1 MNYLSAIVSLIR
13 ALPEILKLIE
23 TIDKRIKEQ
32 KLDNKIHEDIIK
44 IQKAFEDKDEAA
56 LRNLFN
62 S

>member
-1 MNYLSAIVSLIR
+1 MTTLSAILSLLR

-23 TIDKRIKEQ
+23 VIDKRIKEQ
-32 KLDNKIHEDIIK
+32 KLNKQVHEDIVK

-56 LRNLFN
+56 LKALFN

>member
-32 KLDNKIHEDIIK
+32 KLDNKINEDILK
-44 IQKAFEDKDEAA
+44 IQKAFEDKDETA